1 MLSSCLQDVVTLGRW
16 MDPIH
21 LCHGISGAS
30 VDRAAAVL
38 GAGAREARIWHC
50 SWTTGAM
57 LHVKVSRT
65 WLKIWVGGICNSVCV
80 QPGKQN
86 RRMDSFMQ
94 DLSPW
99 TPLRY
104 WGVASAHWV
113 RLWMLV
119 FLPLSSYESP
129 SNHSCHGQVVTLLYI
144 GGASSTSGLLSCQE
158 TDGAG
163 ETWQHFLW
171 GGGRVR

>member
-1 MLSSCLQDVVTLGRW
+1 
-16 MDPIH
+16 
-21 LCHGISGAS
+21 
-30 VDRAAAVL
+30 
-38 GAGAREARIWHC
+38 
-50 SWTTGAM
+50 
-57 LHVKVSRT
+57 
-65 WLKIWVGGICNSVCV
+65 
-80 QPGKQN
+80 
-86 RRMDSFMQ
+86 MQ
-94 DLSPW
+94 DLSSW
-99 TPLRY
+99 TPIQ
-104 WGVASAHWV
+104 VAAHWV

-171 GGGRVR
+171 GGGASQIEWGTFTKSQQEFKVSMCVAMSETWWKEAGAISFDPISLSLFFLHLTFSAGVESKISWDIWRPLLLRLRTYFPRDLCIANWCPTFSATRSLKHG